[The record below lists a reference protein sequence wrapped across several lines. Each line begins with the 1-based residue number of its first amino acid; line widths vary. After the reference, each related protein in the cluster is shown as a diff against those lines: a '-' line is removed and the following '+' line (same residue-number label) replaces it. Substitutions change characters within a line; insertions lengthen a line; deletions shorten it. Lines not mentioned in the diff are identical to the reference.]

1 MSLISSS
8 KYTIINGTHHIL
20 YYSRIKDAIPEFI
33 ILVPPNIVRD
43 DNEAISERNSIAILT
58 HSCSKNLCKLDMKLT
73 LKKFDE
79 PNGNDEEEN
88 DEFNKYKF
96 VFLFYFNYIRRLISI
111 N

>member
-1 MSLISSS
+1 MFLISSQNI
-8 KYTIINGTHHIL
+8 KINGTHHIL

-33 ILVPPNIVRD
+33 ILVPPNTVCD
-43 DNEAISERNSIAILT
+43 DNEAISESNSIAILT
-58 HSCSKNLCKLDMKLT
+58 YSCWKNLCKLDMKLT

-79 PNGNDEEEN
+79 LNGNDEEEN

-96 VFLFYFNYIRRLISI
+96 VILFYFDSIRRLISI